1 MKQVYRGLPVD
12 VVYETVQ
19 ALKGMHSVPSTI
31 RAMPIKLTTIQ
42 LAKAR
47 AGMGLPEDWAQ
58 ELQDK
63 CRKMKSD
70 CSLLTVRRIAARSP
84 AEKVLKTGDVLLS
97 VDGTCV
103 TRPIEVQELTTCKN
117 EVELA
122 VLRNHEIMRFKVATS
137 PLDTFG
143 TSRLVLWSGL
153 MLQEPHL
160 PVRSL
165 GYVPEEGGGVYISR
179 WSYGSPAQKYGLRA
193 TNWIVQVRK

>member
-1 MKQVYRGLPVD
+1 VD

-19 ALKGMHSVPSTI
+19 ALKGCHSVVGSI
-31 RAMPIKLTTIQ
+31 RAIPIKLTTIQ

-47 AGMGLPEDWAQ
+47 AGMGLPETWAQ
-58 ELQDK
+58 EMQDK
-63 CRKMKSD
+63 CRRMKSD
-70 CSLLTVRRIAARSP
+70 CSLLAVRRIAARSP

-97 VDGTCV
+97 VDGNCV
-103 TRPIEVQELTTCKN
+103 TRPIEVQDLTQHK
-117 EVELA
+117 EDVELA
-122 VLRNHEIMRFKVATS
+122 VLRNHEIIKVRVATS
-137 PLDTFG
+137 VLDTFG

-179 WSYGSPAQKYGLRA
+179 WSYGSPAQKYGSRA
-193 TNWIVQVRK
+193 TNWIVQVGR